1 MRATHHALS
10 RALSSWTQRGWLDLQ
25 RLFNLLAFELHG
37 CVSSEFAATAL
48 LTQGANDSYCVGRSE
63 DQATL
68 PTEILIGL
76 MTDGDQSPGCRVR
89 DHSLDA
95 VRLIDNRFRTSL
107 VVRVDIPKRLV
118 PESKGCLWFGLTG
131 CATSHAI
138 RDAEN
143 IARELSEWLEWYC
156 PVIDA
161 SIRSFQERD
170 AARRK
175 VYEMVSVIHDARAPL
190 GALKHLVSGASLR
203 DEDGASPERELEYL
217 EKLLALC
224 APSDKGS
231 PSSSCDVSKV
241 VARVCGRYERQQL
254 RGRISWS
261 RGYDPVYAKVV
272 DLDLERVIA
281 NILSNAARYA
291 PNAHVNVSVKQEG
304 RRVIISIADDGPG
317 ISPGVLERLE
327 KGRGLPYGG
336 ASGWGIGLQTSRD
349 KVLSV
354 GGDLRIASCLGRG
367 TEVSILLEAL
377 AGRSRIEPQTIV
389 ADSAVCEAESWQRG
403 SIYLVDDDA
412 DHAES
417 LARILEGAGLQAIAC
432 SSLQSLLSQSSL
444 LAHAIVLC
452 DARMPDGGAEE
463 LLKVFAKRASS
474 PTVAVMSG
482 ETGDESLYRFAAL
495 GAQAFFAKPI
505 ECGELATWIKNHQ
518 RRWG

>member
-1 MRATHHALS
+1 M
-10 RALSSWTQRGWLDLQ
+10 
-25 RLFNLLAFELHG
+25 
-37 CVSSEFAATAL
+37 
-48 LTQGANDSYCVGRSE
+48 
-63 DQATL
+63 
-68 PTEILIGL
+68 
-76 MTDGDQSPGCRVR
+76 M
-89 DHSLDA
+89 
-95 VRLIDNRFRTSL
+95 
-107 VVRVDIPKRLV
+107 
-118 PESKGCLWFGLTG
+118 PESKGCLWFGLSG

-143 IARELSEWLEWYC
+143 IARELSEWFEWYC
-156 PVIDA
+156 PVVEA

-190 GALKHLVSGASLR
+190 GALKHLVSGTSWN
-203 DEDGASPERELEYL
+203 EEGGESPERELEYL

-224 APSDKGS
+224 APTEKGS

-254 RGRISWS
+254 RGRISWPK
-261 RGYDPVYAKVV
+261 GYDPVYGKVV
-272 DLDLERVIA
+272 DLDLERVVA
-281 NILSNAARYA
+281 NILTNAARYA
-291 PNAHVNVSVKQEG
+291 PRAQVNVSVKQEEK
-304 RRVIISIADDGPG
+304 RVIISITDDGPG
-317 ISPGVLERLE
+317 ISPGVVEKLET
-327 KGRGLPYGG
+327 GRGLPYGG

-377 AGRSRIEPQTIV
+377 AGRSRIEPQTLL
-389 ADSAVCEAESWQRG
+389 ADSAVQEAESYQRS

-417 LARILEGAGLQAIAC
+417 LARILGGAGLQAIAH
-432 SSLQSLLSQSSL
+432 SSLQSLLSQGSL
-444 LAHAIVLC
+444 PPHAIVLC

-463 LLKVFAKRASS
+463 LLKILSKQTSS

-505 ECGELATWIKNHQ
+505 ESGELATWIKNHQ
-518 RRWG
+518 RR